1 MKNLKSFFAGVEADT
16 PEEEEVL
23 RVCLAGTKRR
33 MYYYAGVGCLFT
45 SAISLVNFD
54 RLSAKF
60 KLFGLFA
67 GIAAGSMYGIVS
79 ST

>member
-33 MYYYAGVGCLFT
+33 MY
-45 SAISLVNFD
+45 
-54 RLSAKF
+54 
-60 KLFGLFA
+60 
-67 GIAAGSMYGIVS
+67 
-79 ST
+79 